1 MKKIAAL
8 IIGLTI
14 AFGITACATQGQKE
28 KAVGQVDKPS
38 ATELHAF
45 KVYHHMMYMVTTAE
59 QAGGTN
65 KLFHTNDN
73 QYPMHISKPQDR
85 QKL

>member
-28 KAVGQVDKPS
+28 NAVIYKAQVSP
-38 ATELHAF
+38 
-45 KVYHHMMYMVTTAE
+45 
-59 QAGGTN
+59 
-65 KLFHTNDN
+65 
-73 QYPMHISKPQDR
+73 
-85 QKL
+85 